1 MCASISTVIR
11 PICLCFYCLSDDEH
25 TLTHTHTRTLET
37 PINSVEAGGT
47 CMQAFNFTMSGRFE
61 VQKGK
66 VQFWLELQRAP
77 FIFFK
82 SVFLVTQPEPASKS
96 RRTAHGVQ
104 VGNTQPFPPFP
115 PADPL
120 SALRDKL
127 SDSPS
132 PSPRP
137 PRSLSHLSA
146 EGAGL
151 LWRWEWSVRPLNS

>member
-1 MCASISTVIR
+1 MCASISTLIR
-11 PICLCFYCLSDDEH
+11 PICLRFYCLGDDEH
-25 TLTHTHTRTLET
+25 TLTHTHTLEA
-37 PINSVEAGGT
+37 PINSVEAGGAR
-47 CMQAFNFTMSGRFE
+47 MRAFKFTMSGRFE
-61 VQKGK
+61 VQEGK

-104 VGNTQPFPPFP
+104 VGNTQPPFP
-115 PADPL
+115 LADPL

-132 PSPRP
+132 APPP
-137 PRSLSHLSA
+137 PRA
-146 EGAGL
+146 
-151 LWRWEWSVRPLNS
+151 P